1 MQLAVSTILIA
12 AFPMLTRLG
21 LPAGDVSEPTSA
33 AVPMFACNG
42 CHATQPNG
50 TAGGGVTF
58 PSEPTLLNG
67 QCTGEPGHCTGSD
80 CSLDGRL
87 AFTNNTHTT
96 LWWSDDGGASTHE
109 LPSGESE
116 VIYFNGDSVK
126 CSNDGDTTQ
135 TYTFYTNPNGSGQ
148 VTGAFYTLQCS
159 QCAG

>member
-1 MQLAVSTILIA
+1 MHTLTTLPIA
-12 AFPMLTRLG
+12 AFALLTSVD
-21 LPAGDVSEPTSA
+21 LPIDGGVDPSHSEAIASG
-33 AVPMFACNG
+33 CSG
-42 CHATQPNG
+42 CHASSPFG

-109 LPSGESE
+109 LLSGESE